1 MHKKVKTISF
11 ILPCLNEEGNIEIV
25 YEKIMGIMKEL
36 NFHYECIFINDGSVD
51 QTLKIIKE
59 LSKTHSE
66 IKYISFTRNFGQQN
80 ALAAGLKMA
89 SGDAVISLDCDMQ
102 NPPELITKFIDYWQI
117 GYKVVTTS
125 RIYMNKTKFFKRKSS
140 ELFYKIFNVMSGL
153 KISNGVADF
162 RLLDRDVVNI
172 INLNHEND
180 LFIRGIVEWYGFK
193 QVCINYIDNQRNSGV
208 TNYSLKRMLC
218 LGFNGIMS
226 FSIKPLRLAF
236 VCSVFFV
243 ILTLISIF
251 YLFNFTE
258 QRMSET
264 SILMTLFLFSSA
276 LILFVL
282 GVIGEYLGRIF
293 IQSKERP
300 QYIIEECSKDFNS
313 SNYEN
318 RKI

>member
-36 NFHYECIFINDGSVD
+36 NFHYECIFIDDGSVD

-102 NPPELITKFIDYWQI
+102 NPPELITKFIDYWQM

-125 RIYMNKTKFFKRKSS
+125 RIYMNKTKYFKRKSS

-172 INLNHEND
+172 INL
-180 LFIRGIVEWYGFK
+180 
-193 QVCINYIDNQRNSGV
+193 IN
-208 TNYSLKRMLC
+208 
-218 LGFNGIMS
+218 
-226 FSIKPLRLAF
+226 
-236 VCSVFFV
+236 
-243 ILTLISIF
+243 
-251 YLFNFTE
+251 NF
-258 QRMSET
+258 
-264 SILMTLFLFSSA
+264 L
-276 LILFVL
+276 
-282 GVIGEYLGRIF
+282 
-293 IQSKERP
+293 
-300 QYIIEECSKDFNS
+300 D
-313 SNYEN
+313 
-318 RKI
+318 